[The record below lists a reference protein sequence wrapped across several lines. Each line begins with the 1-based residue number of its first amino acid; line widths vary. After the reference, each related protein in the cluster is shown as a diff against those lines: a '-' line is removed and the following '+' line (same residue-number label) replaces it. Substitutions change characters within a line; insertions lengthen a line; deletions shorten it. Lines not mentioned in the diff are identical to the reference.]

1 MTHFRCRFLVENRML
16 NGRVHVQVGFNSLI
30 GTVAYDYEMESA
42 GAHDSEMANAPS
54 SSCKDV
60 AMEA

>member
-1 MTHFRCRFLVENRML
+1 ML

-54 SSCKDV
+54 SSCKDL